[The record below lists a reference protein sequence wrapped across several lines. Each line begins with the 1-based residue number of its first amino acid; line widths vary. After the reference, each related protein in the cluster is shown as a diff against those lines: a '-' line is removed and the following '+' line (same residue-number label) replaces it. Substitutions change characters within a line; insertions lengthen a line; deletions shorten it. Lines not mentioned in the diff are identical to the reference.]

1 MAKCTGNPTMK
12 KNAVFIY
19 SKEQLG
25 YSFSDSHPFNQ
36 KRIVLT
42 LDLLKS
48 SGAITDSDIIAPRI
62 ATDEELLLHMMQSL
76 SIS

>member
-1 MAKCTGNPTMK
+1 MK
-12 KNAVFIY
+12 RNAVFIY

-36 KRIVLT
+36 KRILLT

-48 SGAITDSDIIAPRI
+48 SVKLRI
-62 ATDEELLLHMMQSL
+62 QILLRRESQQMTNFFLHMMQSL
-76 SIS
+76 STS